1 VDDRTR
7 DDQKEEPRERRGPRP
22 SSESVRIIGADEAA
36 AAIEAG
42 QAAGRRPDDAPRFG
56 DVPAAPEGP
65 RPPLRF
71 PMPGADPSSV
81 AKPPIVGTP
90 ADPDDLADEDYLEGL
105 MPAPGDEPE
114 AWAAEPEA
122 WPTEPETWTAEEDD
136 WGVEPEPPATPS
148 PSPSPSTDPP
158 TLVTPARGVEL
169 PHWTEPGTGEVPA
182 ILGETESEAGEP
194 EEEEEL
200 AWSAFSAA
208 PRWRDQPSDWEE
220 PDFDAAAALAD
231 DETRVGAL
239 DTGQTDYS
247 DIYSFD
253 EPEPAPPPVQE
264 APPEPTPPPA
274 PAPTVIGSAPSP
286 YEPVAEAPV
295 QPPQRDVGVAIGAGL
310 LLGAAVLIAAKI
322 GAAAVLILVTAV

>member
-1 VDDRTR
+1 MDDRSR
-7 DDQKEEPRERRGPRP
+7 DDKNEEPRERRGPRP

-56 DVPAAPEGP
+56 DVPPAPEGP

-71 PMPGADPSSV
+71 PMPGSDPSSV

-90 ADPDDLADEDYLEGL
+90 TAEELEDEAYLEGL
-105 MPAPGDEPE
+105 TTAPPDEPE

-122 WPTEPETWTAEEDD
+122 WPVDDDD
-136 WGVEPEPPATPS
+136 WGVEPEPPAEPPPAADS
-148 PSPSPSTDPP
+148 P

-182 ILGETESEAGEP
+182 ILGEPEP
-194 EEEEEL
+194 DPTDLGSEEEL

-220 PDFDAAAALAD
+220 PDFEAGTALSD
-231 DETRVGAL
+231 DDTRIGGMAGERAQQVHRAPHV
-239 DTGQTDYS
+239 DGQRGPD
-247 DIYSFD
+247 
-253 EPEPAPPPVQE
+253 
-264 APPEPTPPPA
+264 
-274 PAPTVIGSAPSP
+274 
-286 YEPVAEAPV
+286 
-295 QPPQRDVGVAIGAGL
+295 L
-310 LLGAAVLIAAKI
+310 
-322 GAAAVLILVTAV
+322 